1 MTQALSYRSVV
12 PSHYPVVRRLK
23 VLSPMSSRP
32 DDEMETQKGE
42 PRLVGPEGG
51 HQKEVPRRL
60 EQFADDPGD
69 EGKRGKQVRQTEVPR
84 ATEGVEFFRG
94 RR

>member
-1 MTQALSYRSVV
+1 MEV
-12 PSHYPVVRRLK
+12 
-23 VLSPMSSRP
+23 
-32 DDEMETQKGE
+32 DDQSLGERKASDLHDRKETQKGK

-60 EQFADDPGD
+60 EQFVDDPGN
-69 EGKRGKQVRQTEVPR
+69 EGKRGKQVRQAEVPR
-84 ATEGVEFFRG
+84 ATEGVEFFCG